1 MAYAM
6 GLVAGI
12 LFSVLL
18 IALCYKL
25 IFYNHGRGR
34 KGPFREKEMYDERQ
48 LLARGAAY
56 KAGYYSLIFYLLL
69 VILINNA
76 DKNTNY
82 ITDLTLVIG
91 VCISIGVFA
100 VVCIIK
106 DAYMSLYE
114 NAKRS
119 ILIMLILGFIN
130 IGLGVSGVLEGATE
144 KKQYIMNF
152 TAGIVILISCI
163 VFIIKRLSDKD
174 KEDEEDE
181 EE

>member
-6 GLVAGI
+6 GVVAGI

-18 IALCYKL
+18 VTLCYKL
-25 IFYNHGRGR
+25 SFNKHGRDK
-34 KGPFREKEMYDERQ
+34 KGPFREKEIYDERQ
-48 LLARGAAY
+48 LLARGVAY
-56 KAGYYSLIFYLLL
+56 KAGYFSLMFYLLL

-76 DKNTNY
+76 DKDTNY
-82 ITDLTLVIG
+82 ITDLMLVIG
-91 VCISIGVFA
+91 VYISIGVFA

-119 ILIMLILGFIN
+119 ILIMLILGFVN
-130 IGLGVSGVLEGATE
+130 IGFGVSGVLEDTTE

-152 TAGIVILISCI
+152 TAGIVILITCI
-163 VFIIKRLSDKD
+163 VFVIKRLSDKD
-174 KEDEEDE
+174 KDEDDE